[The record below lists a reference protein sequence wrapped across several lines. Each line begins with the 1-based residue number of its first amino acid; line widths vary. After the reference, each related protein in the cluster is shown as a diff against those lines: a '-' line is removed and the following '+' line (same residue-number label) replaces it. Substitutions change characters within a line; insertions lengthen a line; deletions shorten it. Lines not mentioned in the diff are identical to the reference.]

1 MRLRRLIPHGL
12 RARIVLALIATSVV
26 TLAVA
31 ALALL
36 PPLEHRLKREELQ
49 ALADTAVASRP
60 GFLDL
65 EPKQLAR
72 GSPRLAR
79 LSRALARRTGG
90 RVAVFD
96 SQGRALTNTDPAPDR
111 FEDVGQA
118 AVRGKTVK
126 SVATSPSD
134 SDVAR
139 VAMPLRVRDH
149 RYVIVL
155 RKTLDDAP
163 LAVRVVKHAFLVASL
178 AGLVTAVLLG
188 LAITGRVLRRLR
200 RLRDATSLVAR
211 RGPAVELTPDNSP
224 DEVGDLA
231 RSFSTMQARLR
242 EQEQARRTFVATA
255 SHELRTPLASLR
267 MMLELLQEDLAQQP
281 PDVEDAREQAAS
293 AGAQSRRL
301 ASLAADLLD
310 LSRIDSEADLRSEP
324 VPLAEVGR
332 AVTAEF
338 ASVAEERGAEL
349 QFEAGAE
356 TCWASG
362 DPGAVAR
369 IARILVD
376 NALRFSP
383 PSQPVTV
390 TVADDGG
397 APVLTVQDSG
407 PGVPEDERELIFN
420 RFQRGS
426 ATGDEA
432 GFGLGL
438 AIGRELAER
447 MGGALCLE
455 PSAEGARFALRLR
468 PAERLREPVP
478 G

>member
-1 MRLRRLIPHGL
+1 MRPVRLIPHGL
-12 RARIVLALIATSVV
+12 RARIVLAMILTAVV

-49 ALADTAVASRP
+49 ALADTAVAARP
-60 GFLDL
+60 GFLSL
-65 EPKQLAR
+65 EEGQPTA
-72 GSPRLAR
+72 GSRRLAR

-90 RVAVFD
+90 RVVVFD
-96 SQGRALTNTDPAPDR
+96 SHGQSLTNTDPAPDS

-126 SVATSPSD
+126 SVASNGSG

-139 VAMPLRVRDH
+139 VAMPLRVRGH

-163 LAVRVVKHAFLVASL
+163 LAARVVKHAFLVASL
-178 AGLVTAVLLG
+178 AGLAIAVLLG
-188 LAITGRVLRRLR
+188 VAITGRVLRRVR

-211 RGPAVELTPDNSP
+211 RGPAVELAPDHAR

-231 RSFSTMQARLR
+231 RSFATMQTRLR

-267 MMLELLQEDLAQQP
+267 MMLELLEEDLAREP
-281 PDVEDAREQAAS
+281 ADVEDAREQAAS
-293 AGAQSRRL
+293 AGAQARRL

-310 LSRIDSEADLRSEP
+310 LSRIDSEVQLRSEP
-324 VPLAEVGR
+324 VALAEVGR

-338 ASVAEERGAEL
+338 AGMAE
-349 QFEAGAE
+349 FEADAE
-356 TCWASG
+356 PCWASG

-376 NALRFSP
+376 NAIRFSP
-383 PSQPVTV
+383 PSHPVAVTV
-390 TVADDGG
+390 KEEHGLA
-397 APVLTVQDSG
+397 VLRVQDSG
-407 PGVPEDERELIFN
+407 PGVPERERDLIFN

-426 ATGDEA
+426 ATGDQA

-447 MGGALCLE
+447 MGGRLRLE
-455 PSAEGARFALRLR
+455 PSAEGGARFALRLGLAV
-468 PAERLREPVP
+468 PTREPVP